1 MADQMSL
8 DDVLN
13 EKPEK
18 PPVVEKEAPVRETT
32 DNVGEP
38 APEKAE
44 VERAKSLRS
53 EHRKKELAAQGR
65 DPETGKF
72 TPKDEVEAKPPE
84 KAAEPAKAPE
94 KPAAQAQSEMTE
106 KERGFLRAAEGER
119 RKRQELE
126 RKLTEMQARL
136 PAGDPEKPK
145 GFWDDPEAGL
155 KSHEERMRQI
165 QTETR
170 LNTAEMIARS
180 KYTDFDEKIA
190 KFTELVQQTPGLA
203 AQWLAAQDPAEF
215 AYKLGKNH
223 MDLQQAGSLDKLRA
237 DIETKVRAEERAKVE
252 AEYKAKAEAAD
263 KQRSALPGTLSDVRG
278 AASQHKEV
286 WGGPTPLS
294 DVLGRND

>member
-13 EKPEK
+13 EKPV
-18 PPVVEKEAPVRETT
+18 PVATVDKEPRRETT

-38 APEKAE
+38 APEKPE
-44 VERAKSLRS
+44 IERATSLRA

-72 TPKDEVEAKPPE
+72 TPKEDGENKPPE
-84 KAAEPAKAPE
+84 KIAEPAKAPS
-94 KPAAQAQSEMTE
+94 KPAAPAQPEMTE

-126 RKLTEMQARL
+126 RKLIEMQAKL
-136 PAGDPEKPK
+136 PAGDPDKPK

-155 KSHEERMRQI
+155 KTHEERMRQI
-165 QTETR
+165 ATETR

-180 KYTDFDEKIA
+180 RYPDFDEKIV
-190 KFTELVQQTPGLA
+190 KFAELVQQTPGLA
-203 AQWLAAQDPAEF
+203 QQWLAAHDPAEY

-223 MDLQQAGSLDKLRA
+223 MDLQQAGSLDKLRSE
-237 DIETKVRAEERAKVE
+237 IETKARAEERAKVE
-252 AEYKAKAEAAD
+252 AEFKAKADAND
-263 KQRSALPGTLSDVRG
+263 KQRAALPGTLSDVRG

-286 WGGPTPLS
+286 WGGPAPLE
-294 DVLGRND
+294 DILKG